1 MINESGSVDEKA
13 TRWPGSQEATG
24 KYWSSWR
31 RKGQQGA
38 GSRENMVTKAGQL
51 VKHMDLTDPAFKAG
65 QLVKHTADKAKSV
78 IS

>member
-1 MINESGSVDEKA
+1 MARKPRASS
-13 TRWPGSQEATG
+13 STG

-38 GSRENMVTKAGQL
+38 GSRETMVTKAGQL

-65 QLVKHTADKAKSV
+65 SNFFDKAKSV
-78 IS
+78 VS